1 VRILAFHLMPY
12 VDINPDFAEKHGG
25 AWVTLPNTYFDRK
38 AGFALYNRF
47 LDELEY
53 ADASGFDGVC
63 VNEHHQNGYG
73 LMPMPG
79 VFAGALAR
87 RTKGWLA
94 LLGRALPLVNNPLN
108 IAEEFAEI
116 DQLTGGRLI
125 AGFVRGIGAE
135 YHSSGVNPTESH
147 DRFHEAHDL
156 IVRAWTEP
164 GPFHFEGKYYDYEY
178 VNTWPRTYQEP
189 HPQIWIPSQG
199 SSETIRFAAAK
210 EHRYTYLQTFSPIT
224 AVAKYMQMYKDEARA
239 QGYEATPDQLGWSV
253 PIYVAATDEQAREE
267 ARPHAEMFVN
277 KLLKM
282 EVEMLLPPGYT
293 TLQSMKGVMAAKAG
307 LTVDR
312 TLETL
317 IDSGAFIVGSP
328 KTVREK
334 LLEAQRQ
341 IGFGNLLMT
350 IQFGTL
356 PHDLTMNNI
365 KLLGEE
371 VVPFIK
377 EHAGMTAAL

>member
-1 VRILAFHLMPY
+1 
-12 VDINPDFAEKHGG
+12 
-25 AWVTLPNTYFDRK
+25 
-38 AGFALYNRF
+38 
-47 LDELEY
+47 
-53 ADASGFDGVC
+53 
-63 VNEHHQNGYG
+63 
-73 LMPMPG
+73 MPMPG

-210 EHRYTYLQTFSPIT
+210 EHRYTYLQTFSPIS
-224 AVAKYMQMYKDEARA
+224 AVAKYMAMYKDVARE
-239 QGYEATPDQLGWSV
+239 QGYEATPDQLGWSL
-253 PIYVAATDEQAREE
+253 PIYCAATDEQAREE

-282 EVEMLLPPGYT
+282 PPEMLVPPGYT
-293 TLQSMKGVMAAKAG
+293 TIASMKGMMAAKAG
-307 LTVDR
+307 MTVDR
-312 TLETL
+312 KLEDL
-317 IDSGAFIVGSP
+317 LEAGSFIVGSP

-334 LLEAQRQ
+334 LIEAQRQ

-350 IQFGTL
+350 VQFGTL

-365 KLLGEE
+365 KLLAEE
-371 VVPFIK
+371 VVPYIK
-377 EHAGMTAAL
+377 EHAAMTAAA

>member
-1 VRILAFHLMPY
+1 MPY
-12 VDINPDFAEKHGG
+12 SEIDPSFYEKYGP
-25 AWVTLPNTYFDRK
+25 AWVTLPNALFDRK
-38 AGFALYNRF
+38 AGYRLYNRF

-53 ADASGFDGVC
+53 ADSAGFDGIC

-73 LMPMPG
+73 MMPQPG

-87 RTKGWLA
+87 RTTGWLA

-125 AGFVRGIGAE
+125 AGFVRGIGSE

-164 GPFHFEGKYYDYEY
+164 GPFRFEGKYYDYEY
-178 VNTWPRTYQEP
+178 VNTWPRTFQDP

-210 EHRYTYLQTFSPIT
+210 NHRYTYLQTFSPIT
-224 AVAKYMQMYKDEARA
+224 AVAKYMQMYKDVANE
-239 QGYEATPDQLGWSV
+239 QGYEATPDQLGWSL
-253 PIYVAATDEQAREE
+253 PIYCAATDEQAREE

-277 KLLKM
+277 KYLKISP
-282 EVEMLLPPGYT
+282 EMLLPPGYT
-293 TLQSMKGVMAAKAG
+293 TVASIKGMMQAKAG
-307 LTVDR
+307 MLVDR
-312 TLETL
+312 KLEDL
-317 IDSGAFIVGSP
+317 LDSGMFIVGSP

-334 LLEAQRQ
+334 LVEAQRQ

-365 KLLGEE
+365 KLLAEE
-371 VVPFIK
+371 VVPYIK
-377 EHAGMTAAL
+377 QHAKMSTAA